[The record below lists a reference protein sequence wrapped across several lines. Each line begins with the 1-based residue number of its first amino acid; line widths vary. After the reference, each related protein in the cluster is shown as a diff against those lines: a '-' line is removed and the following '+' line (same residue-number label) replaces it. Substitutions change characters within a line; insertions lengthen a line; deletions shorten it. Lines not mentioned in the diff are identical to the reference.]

1 MKLLVTG
8 VAGFIGHHIV
18 ERAAADGI
26 EVAGIDNIND
36 YYDLELKFARLA
48 DSGIPKEEVLP
59 GRWVQSRKYPNYRF
73 LKLDLTD
80 REALYDLFKEEGFTH
95 VVHLAAQAGVRYSL
109 INPDSYI
116 QSNIVGFTHL
126 LEACRHSSIQ
136 HLVYASSSSVYG
148 DDTPVPYRESAR
160 TDHPV
165 SLYAA
170 TKKTN
175 ELLAYAYSR
184 LYKLPT
190 TGIRFFTVYGP
201 WGRPDMAPWLFMS
214 AITKGET
221 IRVFNNGEMSR
232 DFTYIDDVVE
242 GVVKIVPVPPKS
254 DVPGVVYNMGCSSPV
269 QLMEFIGIIERVT
282 GKRAI
287 MEMAGMQPGDVAVT
301 YASTSLLESE
311 FGYKPSTPVEKGIR
325 EFYDWFC
332 RYQSEVIAHVACP
345 E

>member
-80 REALYDLFKEEGFTH
+80 REALYDLFREEGFTH

-190 TGIRFFTVYGP
+190 TGIRFLPYMDRGDGP
-201 WGRPDMAPWLFMS
+201 TWHPGSLCRPSRRARPSGSSTTGRCRATSPISTMWWRGGEDCAGS
-214 AITKGET
+214 AQK
-221 IRVFNNGEMSR
+221 
-232 DFTYIDDVVE
+232 
-242 GVVKIVPVPPKS
+242 
-254 DVPGVVYNMGCSSPV
+254 
-269 QLMEFIGIIERVT
+269 
-282 GKRAI
+282 
-287 MEMAGMQPGDVAVT
+287 
-301 YASTSLLESE
+301 
-311 FGYKPSTPVEKGIR
+311 
-325 EFYDWFC
+325 
-332 RYQSEVIAHVACP
+332 
-345 E
+345 

>member
-1 MKLLVTG
+1 MPVSVTILLK
-8 VAGFIGHHIV
+8 
-18 ERAAADGI
+18 ERLRGI

-48 DSGIPKEEVLP
+48 DSGIPKEEVP

-80 REALYDLFKEEGFTH
+80 REALYDLFREEGFTH

-214 AITKGET
+214 AITKNET
-221 IRVFNNGEMSR
+221 IRSSTTGRCRATSPISTMWWR
-232 DFTYIDDVVE
+232 
-242 GVVKIVPVPPKS
+242 VVKIVPVPPKVMFPVS
-254 DVPGVVYNMGCSSPV
+254 FTTWDVH
-269 QLMEFIGIIERVT
+269 R
-282 GKRAI
+282 
-287 MEMAGMQPGDVAVT
+287 
-301 YASTSLLESE
+301 
-311 FGYKPSTPVEKGIR
+311 
-325 EFYDWFC
+325 
-332 RYQSEVIAHVACP
+332 RYS
-345 E
+345 